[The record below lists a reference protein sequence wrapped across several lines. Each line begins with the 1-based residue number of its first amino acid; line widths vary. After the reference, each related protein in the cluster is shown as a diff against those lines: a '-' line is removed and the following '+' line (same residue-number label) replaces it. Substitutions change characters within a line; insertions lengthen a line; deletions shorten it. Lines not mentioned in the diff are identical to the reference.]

1 MDIKTK
7 YERWLNCPSVSDEDK
22 ELLRSY
28 NEEQINDA
36 FYRDL
41 EFGTAGIRGILG
53 PGSNRLNV
61 KIVARATVGFALY
74 LLETYKDAKSQGVCI
89 SHDNRLFSREF
100 ALETANVLSSF
111 GIKSYLFDDLRPT
124 PELSYAVRYVGACG
138 GVMITASHNPKEY
151 NGYKVYDETGCQLV
165 PSRIKRLVEIID
177 SLGFELDVKRG
188 NEKSP

>member
-74 LLETYKDAKSQGVCI
+74 LLETYKMLNHKAFVFLMI
-89 SHDNRLFSREF
+89 IVYFREN
-100 ALETANVLSSF
+100 L
-111 GIKSYLFDDLRPT
+111 P
-124 PELSYAVRYVGACG
+124 
-138 GVMITASHNPKEY
+138 
-151 NGYKVYDETGCQLV
+151 
-165 PSRIKRLVEIID
+165 
-177 SLGFELDVKRG
+177 
-188 NEKSP
+188 